1 MKAKEIRKGAILLF
15 KGAPHKVME
24 FEHRTPGNL
33 RAFVQVT
40 MRSVITGVQC
50 DTRFSSTED
59 IPEADV
65 YTSRATFTYETGGIY
80 YFMNSESYEEIAIS
94 GELLGNGK
102 LYLQDGMEVD
112 VLTYNSEPVGVTLP
126 KTVTLTVADTEPEIR
141 GSTASNS
148 PKPAKMNTGLTITVP
163 AFVKVGEKIVV
174 DTEEG
179 RYVSRAEA

>member
-1 MKAKEIRKGAILLF
+1 MLLF
-15 KGAPHKVME
+15 KDAPHRVMD

-40 MRSVITGVQC
+40 MRNVITGVQC

-65 YTSRATFTYETGGIY
+65 FTFRATFTYENGGVY
-80 YFMNSESYEEIAIS
+80 TFMNSTNYEEVAIS

-112 VLTYNSEPVGVTLP
+112 ILTYNEEPVGITLP
-126 KTVTLTVADTEPEIR
+126 KTVTLTVVETEPEIR

-148 PKPAKMNTGLTITVP
+148 PKPAKMDTGLMITVP
-163 AFVKVGEKIVV
+163 AFVKVGERIVV

-179 RYVSRAEA
+179 RYMSRAEA